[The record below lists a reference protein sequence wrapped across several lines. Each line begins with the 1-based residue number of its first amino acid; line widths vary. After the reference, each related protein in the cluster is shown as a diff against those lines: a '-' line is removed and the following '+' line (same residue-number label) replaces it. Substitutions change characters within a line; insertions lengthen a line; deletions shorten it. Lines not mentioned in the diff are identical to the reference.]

1 MLAKV
6 AMIALLAG
14 LPIVAQADRN
24 TREPRER
31 DQSRERKEA
40 RKATEP
46 MTGCVDQ
53 RGETYRLM
61 PEGRATGGTV
71 LRGRAFSDDN
81 FARYVGHKVSVEG
94 SLEGDTLHVTKI
106 TKIAETCH

>member
-1 MLAKV
+1 MLVQTVLIVLLTALPV
-6 AMIALLAG
+6 A
-14 LPIVAQADRN
+14 AQADRN

-40 RKATEP
+40 QKSATP

-61 PEGRATGGTV
+61 PEGRTTGGTI

-106 TKIAETCH
+106 TKVAETCH